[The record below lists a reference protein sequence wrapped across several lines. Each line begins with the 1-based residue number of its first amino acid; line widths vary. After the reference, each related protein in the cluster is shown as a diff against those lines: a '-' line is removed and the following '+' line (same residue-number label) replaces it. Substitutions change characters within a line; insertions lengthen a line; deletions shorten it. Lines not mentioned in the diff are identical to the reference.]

1 MLILQTVTEYPW
13 YVHVYSVCSDQ
24 LWLVWCGVL
33 SAHCKYQGY
42 STNIWW
48 INMQKLHTHTAFK
61 TNIYVYVKL
70 LKKSFK
76 TF

>member
-13 YVHVYSVCSDQ
+13 YVRTVRVVISCGLCGVVCSVVCTLYTKDI
-24 LWLVWCGVL
+24 LPIYGGLT
-33 SAHCKYQGY
+33 CKN
-42 STNIWW
+42 S
-48 INMQKLHTHTAFK
+48 THTAFK